1 MMPFTAKWVSMKSRS
16 TLTQL
21 EREEL
26 FNLWLQ
32 GGSGGEIARKLG
44 RCRSSINRELNRCVE
59 FLGDA
64 VEPLV
69 LAMRA
74 QQQAIQRRL
83 HGYAKR
89 VRLGSRAEEKNA

>member
-1 MMPFTAKWVSMKSRS
+1 MKSRS
-16 TLTQL
+16 KLTQL
-21 EREEL
+21 EREKL
-26 FNLWLQ
+26 FDLWLQ

-44 RCRSSINRELNRCVE
+44 SCRSSINRELNRCVE
-59 FLGDA
+59 FLGGA

-83 HGYAKR
+83 DGYAKR
-89 VRLGSRAEEKNA
+89 VRLGSRAVQEVCALYVL